1 MRSPKLWLVA
11 IPFFLA
17 GCPSNP
23 PVDTA
28 AASRANKE
36 RRLAKAETVLSKSP
50 VPRTY
55 TIEGNQLQ
63 VVEVPVADTFGFVEL
78 RRCFIYRD
86 QEFKQASMSCEQ
98 QPGVLISG
106 AQ

>member
-1 MRSPKLWLVA
+1 MIFPKFWLVA
-11 IPFFLA
+11 ILFLLA

-28 AASRANKE
+28 AATKANKE
-36 RRLAKAETVLSKSP
+36 RRLLKAETVLSKTP

-55 TIEGNQLQ
+55 IVQGNQLQ

-78 RRCFIYRD
+78 RRCFVFRD
-86 QEFKQASMSCEQ
+86 LEFKQASMSCELGDGLV
-98 QPGVLISG
+98 PK
-106 AQ
+106 